1 MSLWSLPAALSPEL
15 VAWTLIHFLW
25 QGAALAA
32 IGVLLM
38 RLVGWTTPQARYA
51 VWLTIFAAMAAAP
64 LLTVTLLPLSEIEP
78 AEAVV
83 EDADTTALVEELN
96 QSLGDTEI
104 SATDVASMV
113 ATATSADA
121 TDAAWGIVGI
131 STAGWSAWSPRWSHA
146 VVTVWIIGMLLTSL
160 RLVGAAAWMWCVVR
174 QLEPVG
180 DATIQTARRL
190 AKRLRLQRLPQI
202 AISASVTEPLAL
214 QWFRPLVLLP
224 ASWLA
229 EVPPGVLEAVLAHE
243 LAHIRRHDLWVN
255 LAQRMVETLLFF
267 HPCVWWVSKQIRIER
282 ELCCDADAVRATGQP
297 VAYAQALEVV
307 ARRRW
312 ACAPPRLAVG
322 LGGTRMALLH
332 RVKRVLGVE
341 SSAAES
347 NWWTLGLAG
356 LGVSAACWMG
366 ATLWSAPAQ
375 GDESSDALAF
385 ADDEDDDR
393 PRPPRREDREEGPP
407 GPPRGEGRGEG
418 PPGPPRGE
426 GRDAGPRPPREG
438 DREGGPRPP
447 GPPREG
453 DRGPRGPGREGA
465 HGPDHRPPH
474 EIVHELMMVLRH
486 LDERGEEGQR
496 QKQEIMEHLKRA
508 LHDGHPP
515 GEGHRPVSP
524 PPGGPREGGPRPEG
538 DRPRGEPGP
547 HGPQPEMMQDMMHA
561 VRELR
566 AEVERLRA
574 EMHEMRGQRPPGP
587 PPFPRERMEGG
598 ERGGPPRGESG
609 PPRGPRDGE
618 RPPGGPRDGEGP
630 PRTGPRD
637 GERPPGGPRD
647 GEAGPPRGPRDGE
660 GPPRTGPRDE
670 GRRRP
675 EADEED
681 DPMPE
686 ADEDVKR
693 PEAEDDDR
701 PQADQEDDAQPE
713 AEGETS
719 EDDPESAE
727 SEE

>member
-1 MSLWSLPAALSPEL
+1 MSLWLPPASLSPEL

-64 LLTVTLLPLSEIEP
+64 MFTATLLPLAQIET
-78 AEAVV
+78 AEVV
-83 EDADTTALVEELN
+83 LEDADATVLVEELN
-96 QSLGDTEI
+96 QSLEDNEI
-104 SATDVASMV
+104 SATVVASMV

-121 TDAAWGIVGI
+121 TEAAWGIVGNLT
-131 STAGWSAWSPRWSHA
+131 SGWSAWSPRWSHA
-146 VVTVWIIGMLLTSL
+146 IVTVWIIGMLLTSL

-174 QLEPVG
+174 RLEPVG
-180 DATIQTARRL
+180 DATLQTAGRL

-202 AISASVTEPLAL
+202 AISASVKEPLAL

-229 EVPPGVLEAVLAHE
+229 DVPPGVLEAVLAHE

-255 LAQRMVETLLFF
+255 LMQRLVETLLFF

-312 ACAPPRLAVG
+312 ACAPPQLAVG

-356 LGVSAACWMG
+356 LGVSAACWLG

-385 ADDEDDDR
+385 AEDEDDDR
-393 PRPPRREDREEGPP
+393 PRPPRREDREDGPP

-453 DRGPRGPGREGA
+453 DRGMRGPGREGPP
-465 HGPDHRPPH
+465 GPRPPH
-474 EIVHELMMVLRH
+474 EIVEELVHLLRH

-508 LHDGHPP
+508 LHDGPPP
-515 GEGHRPVSP
+515 GEGHRPFSP
-524 PPGGPREGGPRPEG
+524 PPGGPREEGHRPEG

-547 HGPQPEMMQDMMHA
+547 HGPHPEMMQDMMHA

-587 PPFPRERMEGG
+587 PPFLRERMEGG
-598 ERGGPPRGESG
+598 ERGGPPRG
-609 PPRGPRDGE
+609 PRGGE
-618 RPPGGPRDGEGP
+618 RPPGGPRDGEV
-630 PRTGPRD
+630 
-637 GERPPGGPRD
+637 
-647 GEAGPPRGPRDGE
+647 GPPRGPRDGE
-660 GPPRTGPRDE
+660 GPPRTGPRDD

-681 DPMPE
+681 DPKPE
-686 ADEDVKR
+686 SDEDVKR

-701 PQADQEDDAQPE
+701 PQADRDDDAQPE
-713 AEGETS
+713 ADGEPS
-719 EDDPESAE
+719 EEKPESAE
-727 SEE
+727 SDE